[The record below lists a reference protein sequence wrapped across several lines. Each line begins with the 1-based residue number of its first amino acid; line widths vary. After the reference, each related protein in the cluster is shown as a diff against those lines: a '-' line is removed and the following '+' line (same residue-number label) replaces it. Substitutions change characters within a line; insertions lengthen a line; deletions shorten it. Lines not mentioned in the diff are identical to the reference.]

1 MAALDSSNSC
11 LSILFVDRS
20 VVEQANQWL
29 RSMPQFNAVKCE
41 TVDYKLNPIDHS
53 LDPDVC
59 LQHFSSHGK
68 NVYVKG
74 LR

>member
-1 MAALDSSNSC
+1 MD
-11 LSILFVDRS
+11 LSLFVLTRS

-29 RSMPQFNAVKCE
+29 RSMPQFSAVKCE
-41 TVDYKLNPIDHS
+41 TVDHKLTPPD
-53 LDPDVC
+53 LAMDPDTC

-68 NVYVKG
+68 NVYVRG